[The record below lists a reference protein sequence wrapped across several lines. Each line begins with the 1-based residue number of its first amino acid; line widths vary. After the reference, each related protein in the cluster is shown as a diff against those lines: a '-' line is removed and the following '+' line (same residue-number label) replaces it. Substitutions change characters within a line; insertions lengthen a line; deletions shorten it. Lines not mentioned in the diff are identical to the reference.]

1 MKKRL
6 RKKLHKGE
14 FQEFG
19 FEILIHF
26 QQTITFEKKEIF
38 FDDFIELIEELNLL
52 FGGGGSKLKMEG
64 FITAEKGSV
73 TNLHENKIS
82 SWLESKSDIIESFKI
97 EKKDAWNGDY

>member
-19 FEILIHF
+19 FDILIQF
-26 QQTITFEKKEIF
+26 KQTISFDKKEVFIE
-38 FDDFIELIEELNLL
+38 DFIELIEELNLL
-52 FGGGGSKLKMEG
+52 FGGGGSELSLEG

-82 SWLESKSDIIESFKI
+82 SWLESKSDIVESFKI
-97 EKKDAWNGDY
+97 EKKDA

>member
-19 FEILIHF
+19 FDILIQF
-26 QQTITFEKKEIF
+26 KQTISFDKKEVFI
-38 FDDFIELIEELNLL
+38 DDFIELIEELNLL
-52 FGGGGSKLKMEG
+52 FGGGGSELSLEG

-82 SWLESKSDIIESFKI
+82 SWLESKSDIVESFKI
-97 EKKDAWNGDY
+97 EKKDA

>member
-19 FEILIHF
+19 FDILIQF
-26 QQTITFEKKEIF
+26 KQTISFDKKEIF
-38 FDDFIELIEELNLL
+38 IDDFIELIEELNLL
-52 FGGGGSKLKMEG
+52 FGGGGSELTLEG

-82 SWLESKSDIIESFKI
+82 SWLESKSDLVESFKI
-97 EKKDAWNGDY
+97 EKKDAWN

>member
-6 RKKLHKGE
+6 RKKRHKGE

-19 FEILIHF
+19 FDIIIQF
-26 QQTITFEKKEIF
+26 KQTISSQKREKLF
-38 FDDFIELIEELNLL
+38 GDFIELIEELNLL
-52 FGGGGSKLKMEG
+52 FGGGGSELKMEG

-82 SWLESKSDIIESFKI
+82 SWLESKSDIVESFKI
-97 EKKDAWNGDY
+97 ERKDAWI

>member
-19 FEILIHF
+19 FDILIQF
-26 QQTITFEKKEIF
+26 KQTISFDKKEIF
-38 FDDFIELIEELNLL
+38 IDDFIELIEELNLL
-52 FGGGGSKLKMEG
+52 FGGGGSELKMEG

-82 SWLESKSDIIESFKI
+82 SWLESKSDIVESFKI
-97 EKKDAWNGDY
+97 EKKDAWN

>member
-19 FEILIHF
+19 FGILIQF
-26 QQTITFEKKEIF
+26 KQTISFDKKEIF
-38 FDDFIELIEELNLL
+38 IDDFIELIEELNLL
-52 FGGGGSKLKMEG
+52 FGGGGSELTLEG

-73 TNLHENKIS
+73 TNLDENKIS
-82 SWLESKSDIIESFKI
+82 SWLESKSDIVESFKI
-97 EKKDAWNGDY
+97 EKKDAWN